1 MSLTETYSTE
11 LQRAYTFLQDT
22 SKLPE
27 LFCTFTS
34 RLQGISPDVFAPEIQ
49 TQVKEYFQDVNKRIE
64 QYNEQYEVL
73 LQELGVLCNE
83 DSSKSSIPS
92 RFFQALLDFFRL
104 AYSLYEN
111 QPEKLQV
118 FLPLLQHLTRLFETG
133 TFELKGEPLEK
144 ALLFQLTTSAWVY
157 SNTNQSMQS
166 VAKQIGGSKK
176 HKTRKQKRK
185 L

>member
-1 MSLTETYSTE
+1 MSLTESYSTE
-11 LQRAYTFLQDT
+11 LQTAYSFVQDP

-34 RLQGISPDVFAPEIQ
+34 QLQDISPDIFTPEIQ

-64 QYNEQYEVL
+64 QYNEQYEIL
-73 LQELGVLCNE
+73 LQELGVLCSE
-83 DSSKSSIPS
+83 GSKSSIPS

-104 AYSLYEN
+104 AYSLYED

-118 FLPLLQHLTRLFETG
+118 FYPLLQQLTQLLQTG
-133 TFELKGEPLEK
+133 QFQLKGEPLEK

-157 SNTNQSMQS
+157 SHTNQSMQS
-166 VAKQIGGSKK
+166 VAKQIGGAKK
-176 HKTRKQKRK
+176 NKTRKQKHK
-185 L
+185 H